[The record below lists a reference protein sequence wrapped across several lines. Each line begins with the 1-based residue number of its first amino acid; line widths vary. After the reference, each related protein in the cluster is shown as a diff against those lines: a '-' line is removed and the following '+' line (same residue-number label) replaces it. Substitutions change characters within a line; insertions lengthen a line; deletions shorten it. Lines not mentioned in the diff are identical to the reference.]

1 MSQWIIDNFKNSFPD
16 QKYAFLGTVNWMKA
30 LRVVIKHSDF
40 SDEKI
45 KYHYKNIQRIQ
56 QDRSR
61 EIKVFENL
69 LMAYH
74 NHASIVAMLNFKAKP
89 YDISRS
95 AIIGWYYSI
104 YFSGSAMIAAQ
115 LDENYEAHAKT
126 ADVWHKNL
134 VSANLILPPFNY
146 KLDNLVKKEV
156 DAFIEKERNGNS
168 FTIQKI
174 PFTLEQARGAIL
186 SYLSGSAGY
195 ERWKIELKLIKD
207 NKLENFRKKSA
218 QVIRDKRLEKH
229 GVSFMHQAFR
239 YRGKVNY
246 RDSLFLTY
254 GEDKTEEIEILLED
268 LVTVSEGFQK
278 MCIGFIKAKLNKD
291 SWQMFFDDL
300 KKNNR
305 LSTNLDFW
313 E

>member
-1 MSQWIIDNFKNSFPD
+1 MSQWIIDNFKDSFPD

-40 SDEKI
+40 GGEKI
-45 KYHYKNIQRIQ
+45 KNHYRNIQRIQ
-56 QDRSR
+56 PDPNR

-74 NHASIVAMLNFKAKP
+74 NHASIVAMLNSKAKP

-115 LDENYEAHAKT
+115 LDENFETHTKT
-126 ADVWHKNL
+126 ADVWRKNL
-134 VSANLILPPFNY
+134 VSADLILPPFNY
-146 KLDNLVKKEV
+146 KLDTLVKKEV
-156 DAFIEKERNGNS
+156 DAFIQNERNGNT

-174 PFTLEQARGAIL
+174 PFTLEQAYGAIL

-195 ERWKIELKLIKD
+195 ERWKIEQRLIKE
-207 NKLENFRKKSA
+207 NKLENFRTRSA
-218 QVIRDKRLEKH
+218 QETRDKKLGKH

-254 GEDKTEEIEILLED
+254 GEDKTDEIEILLED
-268 LVTVSEGFQK
+268 LIIVSEGFQK
-278 MCIGFIKAKLNKD
+278 MCVGFIKAKLNKD
-291 SWQMFFDDL
+291 SWSVFFDDL
-300 KKNNR
+300 KRNNR
-305 LSTNLDFW
+305 LSANLDYW